1 MLNNLREYIDSKE
14 LKITILENRVNIIN
28 YDKLRD
34 INDKEIVLTKDR
46 KKIKILGKRLK
57 LNKLIENEVLV
68 LGLIE
73 KVEFYE

>member
-1 MLNNLREYIDSKE
+1 MLNNLREYIDNKE
-14 LKITILENRVNIIN
+14 LKITILENRVNVIN

>member
-34 INDKEIVLTKDR
+34 ISEKEILLTKNN
-46 KKIKILGKRLK
+46 KKIKVLGKNLK
-57 LNKLIENEVLV
+57 LNKLIENEILI
-68 LGLIE
+68 LGFIE

>member
-1 MLNNLREYIDSKE
+1 MLNNLREYIDNKE
-14 LKITILENRVNIIN
+14 LKITILENRVNVIN

-57 LNKLIENEVLV
+57 LNKLIENEILI
-68 LGLIE
+68 LGFIE

>member
-34 INDKEIVLTKDR
+34 ISEKEILLTKGN
-46 KKIKILGKRLK
+46 KKIKVLGKNLK
-57 LNKLIENEVLV
+57 LNKLIENEILI
-68 LGLIE
+68 LGFIE

>member
-1 MLNNLREYIDSKE
+1 MLNNLREYIDNKE
-14 LKITILENRVNIIN
+14 LKITILEDRVNVIN

>member
-34 INDKEIVLTKDR
+34 ISEKEMLLTR
-46 KKIKILGKRLK
+46 GNKKIKVLGKNLK
-57 LNKLIENEVLV
+57 LNKLIENEILI
-68 LGLIE
+68 LGFIE